1 MALPL
6 LDLADLQPGERVL
19 DLATGTGM
27 LARLA
32 ARRVAPGGAVTG
44 LDLNDEM
51 LKAARELPLPPG
63 LKIEWRQGSAQALPF
78 DDGAFDVVVC
88 QFGAMFFPD
97 KTPMTPV
104 NLSRFKEIVFWAR
117 GDGGQHQ
124 LMVFA
129 SRLGDIPVGYTFAP
143 GKEWKE
149 FVVPFSQ
156 FSGID
161 GSDIKGI
168 LFSAGAKPGPF
179 RFAFDEVRFR

>member
-1 MALPL
+1 MTVVANGANNTAGAL
-6 LDLADLQPGERVL
+6 EVS
-19 DLATGTGM
+19 GTV
-27 LARLA
+27 A
-32 ARRVAPGGAVTG
+32 AGA
-44 LDLNDEM
+44 M
-51 LKAARELPLPPG
+51 YPWA
-63 LKIEWRQGSAQALPF
+63 
-78 DDGAFDVVVC
+78 
-88 QFGAMFFPD
+88 GAMFFPD

-129 SRLGDIPVGYTFAP
+129 SRLGDIPVGYTFVP

-179 RFAFDEVRFR
+179 RFAIDEVRFR